1 MKPLKLSAIVVKTLR
16 KISREGMPRRWI
28 GFDEAEIS
36 WFLDRHKKKNGRN
49 LNKLRAQY
57 AHACESGGNENG
69 NAVLTYFSFSKTQAK
84 ALLREIDA

>member
-28 GFDEAEIS
+28 GFDDAEIY
-36 WFLDRHKKKNGRN
+36 WFLDRHKKKAGRN
-49 LNKLRAQY
+49 LDKLRMELSRARKDET
-57 AHACESGGNENG
+57 A
-69 NAVLTYFSFSKTQAK
+69 LTFFPFSKTQAK